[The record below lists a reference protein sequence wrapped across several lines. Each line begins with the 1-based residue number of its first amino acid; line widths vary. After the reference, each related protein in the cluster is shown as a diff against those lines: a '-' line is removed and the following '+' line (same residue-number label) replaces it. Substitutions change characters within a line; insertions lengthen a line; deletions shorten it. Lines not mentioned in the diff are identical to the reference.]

1 MRLTIALVF
10 MLAVSALFAE
20 RAFTQE
26 NDSAAVRSA
35 VEKSLPLLQRVGPA
49 FVEQT
54 GCASCH
60 HNVLPAMAVA
70 VARERGFRVDEK
82 IAEQNKQG
90 VYKMI
95 GSAREKMLL
104 GFGLPGDATT
114 ASYLL
119 MQLGVD
125 KHPADKSTDAVVH
138 YLMGKQFGDG
148 RWKPVAYRPPM
159 EFSDIT
165 TTAVTIRVLQ
175 MYAPEGRAEETRKRI
190 AMAGAWLARAR
201 AVTAEERSLQLLGLG
216 WAGAKK
222 EDIQRAVKR
231 VMDEQQAD
239 GGWSQLPGIAS
250 DAYATG
256 QALVALHEAG
266 GISITDTAYRR
277 GVEFL
282 LKTQRED
289 GSWLVQTRAIPLQR
303 YFESGFPH
311 GKNQWISAA
320 GTSWATMALAMT
332 IKPSNTVKLSSTVKP
347 SSTVAPARPAK

>member
-1 MRLTIALVF
+1 

-20 RAFTQE
+20 RAFTQDG
-26 NDSAAVRSA
+26 DSSAVRSA
-35 VEKSLPLLQRVGPA
+35 VEKSLPLLQRVGPP

-82 IAEQNKQG
+82 VAQQNREG
-90 VYKMI
+90 VHKLV

-114 ASYLL
+114 ASYFL

-125 KHPADKSTDAVVH
+125 KQPADKATDAVVH
-138 YLMGKQFGDG
+138 YLMGKQFSDG
-148 RWKPVAYRPPM
+148 RWQPVAYRPPI
-159 EFSDIT
+159 EFSDIS
-165 TTAVTIRVLQ
+165 TTAVTIRALQ
-175 MYAPEGRAEETRKRI
+175 MYGPEGRAEETRKRVE
-190 AMAGAWLARAR
+190 MAGAWLARTQAT
-201 AVTAEERSLQLLGLG
+201 TAEERSFQLLGLG
-216 WAGAKK
+216 WAKAKK

-231 VMDEQQAD
+231 VRAEQRAD

-266 GISITDTAYRR
+266 GVSVHDQAYRR
-277 GVEFL
+277 GVSFL

-289 GSWLVQTRAIPLQR
+289 GSWLVQTRAIPFQR

-320 GTSWATMALAMT
+320 GTSWATMALAF
-332 IKPSNTVKLSSTVKP
+332 
-347 SSTVAPARPAK
+347 AAK

>member
-10 MLAVSALFAE
+10 ILAVSALFAE
-20 RAFTQE
+20 RAFTQDG
-26 NDSAAVRSA
+26 DSAAARSA
-35 VEKSLPLLQRVGPA
+35 VEKSLPLLQKVGPP

-70 VARERGFRVDEK
+70 AARERGFQVDEK
-82 IAEQNKQG
+82 VAGQNREG
-90 VYKMI
+90 VHKLVAT
-95 GSAREKMLL
+95 SREKMLL

-114 ASYLL
+114 AAYFL

-125 KHPADKSTDAVVH
+125 KQPADKSTDAVVH
-138 YLMGKQFGDG
+138 YLMGKQFSDG
-148 RWKPVAYRPPM
+148 HWQPVAYRPPI
-159 EFSDIT
+159 EFSDIS
-165 TTAVTIRVLQ
+165 TTAVAARVIQ
-175 MYAPEGRAEETRKRI
+175 MYAPEGRAEETRRRI
-190 AMAGAWLARAR
+190 ALAAAWLARAQP
-201 AVTAEERSLQLLGLG
+201 ATGEERNFQLLGLG
-216 WAGAKK
+216 WAKAKK
-222 EDIQRAVKR
+222 EDVEKAVKR
-231 VMDEQQAD
+231 VMASQRAD
-239 GGWSQLPGIAS
+239 GGWSQLPGIES

-266 GISITDTAYRR
+266 GVSADDPAYRR
-277 GVEFL
+277 GVAFL

-320 GTSWATMALAMT
+320 GTSWATMALA
-332 IKPSNTVKLSSTVKP
+332 IAVK
-347 SSTVAPARPAK
+347 R